1 MTKKTRFLMI
11 HEHTEDLNISSFIY
25 LYHSLCNYMK
35 FCRLNSQIKINFR
48 NTHEFNQGRIYVP
61 DLINQLFLKFK
72 IIKP

>member
-1 MTKKTRFLMI
+1 MTKKPSFLMI

-48 NTHEFNQGRIYVP
+48 NTHEFNQSAI
-61 DLINQLFLKFK
+61 FK
-72 IIKP
+72 IQNY